1 MKHIIISALCLLL
14 ISCNSQPSGNSS
26 DKPADNTSSC
36 QPAKFQL
43 DPNFEYAHLIHD
55 TLRTPQQ
62 KEMVKTLYTAI
73 EKYTTIDTVNNK
85 LVFNATEKDFAD
97 MGLAR
102 QYYSLWL
109 QNVKDVNENNNLQTM
124 PAVIDIKSYWQ
135 QTLQMIDAI
144 KNDKPMPE
152 NGYLKTLNENK

>member
-1 MKHIIISALCLLL
+1 MKHIIISTLCALL
-14 ISCNSQPSGNSS
+14 ISCSNSQAEKSASN
-26 DKPADNTSSC
+26 ATVTSKNETV
-36 QPAKFQL
+36 KFQL
-43 DPNFEYAHLIHD
+43 DPNFEYAHLIPD
-55 TLRTPQQ
+55 SLRTPQQ

-152 NGYLKTLNENK
+152 NGHLKTLDENK